1 MIFRAGRAVGAVLMG
16 SASERLGLRLPLAVG
31 AAVSCAFWVLARL
44 RQPRI
49 AAALEASPS

>member
-1 MIFRAGRAVGAVLMG
+1 
-16 SASERLGLRLPLAVG
+16 
-31 AAVSCAFWVLARL
+31 VSCAFWVLARL